1 MLQIV
6 RAYDRSPIAQVE
18 SDNADALE
26 AKLELAVSTFR
37 DRDHRPE
44 RHERIAILSRLTS
57 LMDSERDRLSH
68 LIAQEGGKP
77 LMDAIVETDRAIDG
91 VRTAAD
97 ELRNFAGREIP
108 MGMTAA
114 STGRW
119 AFTTKEPIGV
129 VVAISAFNHPLNLIV
144 HQVAPAI
151 ATGCPVIVKPAPA
164 TPLCCMEF
172 VRLVRQ
178 AGLGESWCQTF
189 LTDDN
194 ALSERLATD
203 PRVGFL
209 SFIGSAR
216 VGWHLRSKLSPGT
229 RCALEHGGAAPA
241 IVDRSAALD
250 QIIEPIVKG
259 GYYHAGQVCV
269 SIQRIFVHTDLL
281 AEFVDRFAARVRSLR
296 VGDPLSTET
305 EVGPLI
311 LPREVDR
318 VQSWIAEA
326 VAGGARIVAG
336 GEQISPTTLRP
347 TVMVQVPAQA
357 KLSREEVFGPV
368 KCVYGF
374 TNLDDAIAAANSLP
388 VAFQAS
394 IFTREIGPALR
405 AAERLDASAVMVND
419 HTAFR
424 TDWMPFAGRRQ
435 SGYGIGGIPGTMR
448 EMTQE
453 KMIVL
458 RRTENDHLAACAG
471 ALAATKSNA

>member
-6 RAYDRSPIAQVE
+6 QAYDRRPIAEVE
-18 SDNADALE
+18 TEGADALE
-26 AKLELAVSTFR
+26 AKLELAARSLR
-37 DRDHRPE
+37 DRDRWLKP
-44 RHERIAILSRLTS
+44 HERIEVLYRLAS
-57 LMDSERDRLSH
+57 LMEPLREKFSR

-77 LMDAIVETDRAIDG
+77 LVDAGVEANRAIDG
-91 VRTAAD
+91 VRNAAE

-108 MGMTAA
+108 MGLTAA
-114 STGRW
+114 SAGRW

-151 ATGCPVIVKPAPA
+151 ATGCPVIIKPAPA
-164 TPLCCMEF
+164 TPLCCQEF
-172 VRLVRQ
+172 VRLVRE
-178 AGLGESWCQTF
+178 AGLAEPWCQTF
-189 LTDDN
+189 LPGDN
-194 ALSERLATD
+194 ALAERLATD
-203 PRVGFL
+203 PRVAFL

-216 VGWHLRSKLSPGT
+216 VGWYLHSKLAPGA

-241 IVDRSAALD
+241 IVDRSADLD
-250 QIIEPIVKG
+250 RVIEPMVKG

-269 SIQRIFVHTDLL
+269 STQRIFVHADIQ
-281 AEFVDRFAARVRSLR
+281 AEFVERFAARVGSLR
-296 VGDPLSTET
+296 VGDPLSLET

-311 LPREVDR
+311 HPREADR
-318 VQSWIAEA
+318 VQSWIEEA
-326 VAGGARIVAG
+326 AAGGGRIVVG
-336 GEQISPTTLRP
+336 GERLSATTLRP
-347 TVMVQVPAQA
+347 AVLVQPPASS
-357 KLSREEVFGPV
+357 KVSRQEVFGPV
-368 KCVYGF
+368 TCIYGF
-374 TNLDDAIAAANSLP
+374 TKLDEAIEAANSLP

-424 TDWMPFAGRRQ
+424 TDWMPFAGRRH
-435 SGYGIGGIPGTMR
+435 SGYGIGGIPWSMR

-458 RRTENDHLAACAG
+458 RQT
-471 ALAATKSNA
+471 